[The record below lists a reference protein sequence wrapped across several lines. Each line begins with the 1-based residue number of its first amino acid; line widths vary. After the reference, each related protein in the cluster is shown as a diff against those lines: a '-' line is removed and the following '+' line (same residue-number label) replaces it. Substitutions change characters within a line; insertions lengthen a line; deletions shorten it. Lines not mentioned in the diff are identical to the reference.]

1 MNRGIGAVHGTT
13 FQAVSPIYCVDNQR
27 SIHGQSMTCMLSL
40 FFTLFFCL
48 IIYSDIY
55 CVINRISFKLNSVT
69 YPRGLI
75 DSFIFNSKYLSLS
88 T

>member
-40 FFTLFFCL
+40 FFRSLL